1 MDLPLFEALMRDGS
15 ERILNSSLVDYPAT
29 KSNFIYFNDQKKQLM
44 YAVQNEEQRVVFGV
58 IMRADQ
64 KIYRRDANGFEYY
77 IFYSKDT
84 IKKMSEKLLL
94 DGNHNNINLMHAP
107 GTDMEGI
114 NCFQLFIKD
123 KARGVDP
130 VGFDDIEDGSLFGAY
145 HVENEALWQAIKDG
159 TFRGMSLEGYFEV
172 KPVENKQSKNQKNS
186 MSKLKN
192 ALRRLLAEFGEIET
206 NKGILSYE
214 GELAVGVEVTID
226 GEMAADGEYEAEDK
240 VIVVADGKVAEI
252 REKEAPAEATE
263 TPAEATETPAEAQEN
278 EEVAPVEEKPVVE
291 VVEDVVEEQTRDLEA
306 EIDALKAEIE
316 LLKEQ
321 IAELVG
327 KPVDPPVEEQFE
339 AVKDKNEKKSKIE
352 QRMAYLRK

>member
-1 MDLPLFEALMRDGS
+1 MDLPLFEALIEDES
-15 ERILNSSLVDYPAT
+15 EGILNISLVDYPAT

-77 IFYSKDT
+77 VFYSKET
-84 IKKMSEKLLL
+84 VKKMSEKLLL
-94 DGNHNNINLMHAP
+94 DGNHNNINLMHTP

-145 HVENEALWQAIKDG
+145 HVENEALWQAIKEG

-192 ALRRLLAEFGEIET
+192 ALRKLLAEFGEVET

-263 TPAEATETPAEAQEN
+263 TPAEAQEN

-291 VVEDVVEEQTRDLEA
+291 VVEDVVDEQTRDLEA

>member
-1 MDLPLFEALMRDGS
+1 MDLPLFEALIEDENEG
-15 ERILNSSLVDYPAT
+15 ILNISLVDYPAT

-44 YAVQNEEQRVVFGV
+44 YAIQNEEQRVVFGV

-77 IFYSKDT
+77 VFYSKDT

-94 DGNHNNINLMHAP
+94 DGNHNNINLMHTP

-192 ALRRLLAEFGEIET
+192 ALRKLLAEFGEVET

-240 VIVVADGKVAEI
+240 IIVVADGKVAEL

-278 EEVAPVEEKPVVE
+278 VEEAPMEDKPVAE
-291 VVEDVVEEQTRDLEA
+291 VIEDVVEEQTRDLEA

-327 KPVDPPVEEQFE
+327 RPVDPPVESQFE
-339 AVKDKNEKKSKIE
+339 AIRGKNEKKSKIE

>member
-1 MDLPLFEALMRDGS
+1 MDLPLFEALITDES
-15 ERILNSSLVDYPAT
+15 EGILNISLVDYPAT

-58 IMRADQ
+58 IMRAGQ

-130 VGFDDIEDGSLFGAY
+130 VGFDEIEDGSLFGAY

-172 KPVENKQSKNQKNS
+172 KPVENKQSKRIISDQ
-186 MSKLKN
+186 
-192 ALRRLLAEFGEIET
+192 
-206 NKGILSYE
+206 
-214 GELAVGVEVTID
+214 
-226 GEMAADGEYEAEDK
+226 
-240 VIVVADGKVAEI
+240 
-252 REKEAPAEATE
+252 
-263 TPAEATETPAEAQEN
+263 
-278 EEVAPVEEKPVVE
+278 
-291 VVEDVVEEQTRDLEA
+291 
-306 EIDALKAEIE
+306 
-316 LLKEQ
+316 
-321 IAELVG
+321 
-327 KPVDPPVEEQFE
+327 
-339 AVKDKNEKKSKIE
+339 
-352 QRMAYLRK
+352 

>member
-1 MDLPLFEALMRDGS
+1 MDLPLFEALIEDES
-15 ERILNSSLVDYPAT
+15 EGILNISLVDYPAT

-77 IFYSKDT
+77 VFYSKET
-84 IKKMSEKLLL
+84 VKKMSEKLLL
-94 DGNHNNINLMHAP
+94 DGNHNNINLMHTP

-130 VGFDDIEDGSLFGAY
+130 VGFDEIEDGSLFGAY

-192 ALRRLLAEFGEIET
+192 ALRKLLAEFGEVET
-206 NKGILSYE
+206 DKGILSYE

-263 TPAEATETPAEAQEN
+263 TPAEAQEN
-278 EEVAPVEEKPVVE
+278 VEEAPMEDKPVAE

>member
-1 MDLPLFEALMRDGS
+1 MDLPLFEALITDES
-15 ERILNSSLVDYPAT
+15 EGILKISLVDYPAT
-29 KSNFIYFNDQKKQLM
+29 ESNFIYFNDQKKQLM

-130 VGFDDIEDGSLFGAY
+130 VGFDEIEDGSLFGAY

-192 ALRRLLAEFGEIET
+192 ALRKLLAEFGEVET

-263 TPAEATETPAEAQEN
+263 TPAEAQEN
-278 EEVAPVEEKPVVE
+278 AEEAPMEDKPVAE

-327 KPVDPPVEEQFE
+327 RPVDPPVESQFE
-339 AVKDKNEKKSKIE
+339 AVRDKNEKKSKIE